1 MDQEITWLLQRL
13 ARGHG
18 LGVDIVIPPEVQLP
32 ANWDASLQHRMVVVP
47 PMPISLGRGRGR
59 GQMYNIS
66 GRQSGPALNRRQA
79 ANDSADDYVQTRILL
94 QQRQQQQEQLFEQ
107 WRKRTAGRLTTSSS
121 ESATSTVVTAAAAAG

>member
-1 MDQEITWLLQRL
+1 MSLDGPRDNLALQRL

-32 ANWDASLQHRMVVVP
+32 ANWDASLQHPMPIVP

-79 ANDSADDYVQTRILL
+79 ANDSAGDYVQTRILL
-94 QQRQQQQEQLFEQ
+94 
-107 WRKRTAGRLTTSSS
+107 
-121 ESATSTVVTAAAAAG
+121 